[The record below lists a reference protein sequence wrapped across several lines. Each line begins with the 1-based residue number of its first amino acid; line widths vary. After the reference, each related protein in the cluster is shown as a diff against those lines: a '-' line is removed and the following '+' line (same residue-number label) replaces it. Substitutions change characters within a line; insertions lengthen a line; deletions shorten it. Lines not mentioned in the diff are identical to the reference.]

1 MKRFKNWLYLNFLP
15 VYAKESV
22 LKERNELKKRVAA
35 LEQKNREL
43 RAYANGLEY
52 ALRRKIVIK
61 GGE

>member
-22 LKERNELKKRVAA
+22 LKERDAFKKKVEE

-43 RAYANGLEY
+43 RAYAAGLEY

>member
-1 MKRFKNWLYLNFLP
+1 MKRFKNWLYLTFLP

-22 LKERNELKKRVAA
+22 LKERDELKKKVSA

>member
-1 MKRFKNWLYLNFLP
+1 MKRFKNWLYLRFLP

-22 LKERNELKKRVAA
+22 LKERDELKRQVSA

-43 RAYANGLEY
+43 RAYAAGLEY

>member
-1 MKRFKNWLYLNFLP
+1 MKRFKNWLYLTFLP

-22 LKERNELKKRVAA
+22 LKERDDLKKQVAA

-43 RAYANGLEY
+43 QSYTRGLEY
-52 ALRRKIVIK
+52 ALRRRIVIK

>member
-1 MKRFKNWLYLNFLP
+1 MKKFKNWLYLHFLP
-15 VYAKESV
+15 VYAKESI
-22 LKERNELKKRVAA
+22 LKERDELKKQVAA

-43 RAYANGLEY
+43 RAYAAGLEY